1 MGIKGEFYERGL
13 LHPFID
19 YEKPKPWLNKLDDP
33 MDNQGFVHV
42 SPDPGLGQDINFDYI
57 ATNLVDS
64 Y

>member
-19 YEKPKPWLNKLDDP
+19 YDQPKPWLNKLDDP
-33 MDNQGFVHV
+33 MDAQGFVHV
-42 SPDPGLGQDINFDYI
+42 SPAPGLGQDINFDYI
-57 ATNLVDS
+57 ADNLVES